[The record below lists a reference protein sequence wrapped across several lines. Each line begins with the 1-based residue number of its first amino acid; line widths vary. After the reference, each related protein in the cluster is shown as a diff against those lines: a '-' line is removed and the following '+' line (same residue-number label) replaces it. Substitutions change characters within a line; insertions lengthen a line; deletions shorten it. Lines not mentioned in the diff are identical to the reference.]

1 MKISELA
8 HRYAKAIFEL
18 AVDNRTQDRV
28 MDELRVLQE
37 AFNKDVETRNFLTN
51 PMVPRAE
58 RLAVVE
64 KAFDG
69 KGFSQETADLVKLLV
84 RKDRFGIF
92 DEVVMAYEAAADA
105 ANNVCRGTVRSAV
118 PLSAEERQKIESTVE
133 NAIKKKVIMTYKVDP
148 SVIGGLVAQVGSF
161 TFDDS
166 ISTHLR
172 RLNEELK
179 RRTV

>member
-8 HRYAKAIFEL
+8 RRYAKAVFEL
-18 AVDNRTQDRV
+18 AVDNRTQDKLI
-28 MDELRVLQE
+28 DELRLLQE
-37 AFNKDVETRNFLTN
+37 AFNKDPEIREFLTN
-51 PMVPRAE
+51 PMVPRAD
-58 RLAVVE
+58 RVAALE
-64 KAFDG
+64 KALEG
-69 KGFSQETADLVKLLV
+69 KALSKEAIDLVLLLA
-84 RKDRFGIF
+84 RKDRFGLF
-92 DEVVMAYEAAADA
+92 NEVVLAYEAEVDA

-118 PLSAEERQKIESTVE
+118 VLSAEERQRVEATVE

-166 ISTHLR
+166 ISSHLR